1 MAVGFLWITV
11 DMYKLTASRATFI
24 RTLVRQKKVRDA
36 EGAFIVEGRKPIG
49 ELLKSHAA
57 SFQALVLTEAS
68 LNESK
73 DTILDGIRKS
83 GCSVQVCEERVF
95 ATLSDVAT
103 PTGMLAIL
111 RRPVWDQESVFRRER
126 LLGFYGESLQDP
138 TNVGTIIRTALAFGL
153 QALWLSP
160 DSVDVFNPKVVRA
173 TAGAL
178 LSLPVFTAT
187 SGALFVEHDCA
198 ILTAELPGPASI
210 PLQNLSEIPPRSVV
224 ALGNESR
231 GLSTSLLNLASL
243 RFHIPMRPEAESLN
257 VAASAAIAA
266 FHFTRHAWSVGS
278 IAVRRERH

>member
-1 MAVGFLWITV
+1 MH
-11 DMYKLTASRATFI
+11 KLTASRAAFI

-36 EGAFIVEGRKPIG
+36 ERAFIVEGRKPIG
-49 ELLKSHAA
+49 ELLKSHAT

-73 DTILDGIRKS
+73 GTIFDSIQKS
-83 GCSVQVCEERVF
+83 GCSVYVCEERVF
-95 ATLSDVAT
+95 ATLSDVTT

-111 RRPVWDQESVFRRER
+111 RRPVWNQDAVFHRGR

-178 LSLPVFTAT
+178 LSLPIFTAT
-187 SGALFVEHDCA
+187 SGTLFVERDCA
-198 ILTAELPGPASI
+198 IVTAELPGPASI
-210 PLQNLSEIPPRSVV
+210 PLQDLSEIPPRSVV

-231 GLSTSLLNLASL
+231 GLSTSVLNLASL
-243 RFHIPMRPEAESLN
+243 RFHIPIRPEAESLN

-266 FHFTRHAWSVGS
+266 FHFTHHV
-278 IAVRRERH
+278 